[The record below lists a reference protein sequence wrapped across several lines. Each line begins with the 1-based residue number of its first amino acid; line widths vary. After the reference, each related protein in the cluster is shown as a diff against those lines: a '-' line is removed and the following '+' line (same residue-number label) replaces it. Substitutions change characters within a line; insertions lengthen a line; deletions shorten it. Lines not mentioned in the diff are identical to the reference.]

1 MYAWLF
7 SLVGTAFGFLV
18 KHPFVQKMMIFTLFM
33 GLITAVFTF
42 LFDMVRP
49 YMVANSIFVL
59 ASYLGV
65 LQALTLYIA
74 ILLAGFGLKQ
84 VLAFVRST

>member
-1 MYAWLF
+1 
-7 SLVGTAFGFLV
+7 
-18 KHPFVQKMMIFTLFM
+18 M
-33 GLITAVFTF
+33 GLITAVLTF

-65 LQALTLYIA
+65 LQALTLYIT
-74 ILLAGFGLKQ
+74 ILLSGFGLKQ